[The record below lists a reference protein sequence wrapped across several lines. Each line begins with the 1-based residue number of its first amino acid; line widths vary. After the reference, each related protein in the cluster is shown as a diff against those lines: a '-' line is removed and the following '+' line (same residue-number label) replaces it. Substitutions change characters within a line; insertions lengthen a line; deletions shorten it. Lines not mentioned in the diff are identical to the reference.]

1 MILRTLSLTFVVEKT
16 QRKQNDKLHEKH
28 RNMLLMLTLTWCD
41 HTPPDPP
48 TSPSICAISA
58 EHQLDNV
65 ACACYVGRQGGAD
78 TLASNL
84 NVAIRGGATALL
96 HQGCPVTVRDFQV
109 VRATDVGVIV
119 IVIVLLIFVLLILSF
134 NVKCSE
140 L

>member
-16 QRKQNDKLHEKH
+16 QRKQNDKFHDKH
-28 RNMLLMLTLTWCD
+28 PNMLLMLTLTWC
-41 HTPPDPP
+41 HCTPADLP
-48 TSPSICAISA
+48 TRVSTNIGSAISA
-58 EHQLDNV
+58 EVELDDV
-65 ACACYVGRQGGAD
+65 ALAGDVGQQGGAD

-96 HQGCPVTVRDFQV
+96 HQGCPVTVRDCQV

-119 IVIVLLIFVLLILSF
+119 IVIVLLILGF